1 MINQTLAISIG
12 AILGANARYWIGVWA
27 KSQFPS
33 PFPLGTFIVN
43 VLGSLLL
50 GVLVALSL
58 KRGDLSQATLLLLG
72 TGFMG
77 SFTTFST
84 FSVETVQLM
93 TNGNWQLALF
103 NVAGSLILGLG
114 GVWIGSQVARMM

>member
-12 AILGANARYWIGVWA
+12 AILGANARYWIGLWA
-27 KSQFPS
+27 KELFAT

-58 KRGDLSQATLLLLG
+58 KRSHLSQTTLLLLG

-93 TNGNWQLALF
+93 TSGNWQLALF
-103 NVAGSLILGLG
+103 NVAGSITLGLG
-114 GVWIGSQVARMM
+114 GVWLGIQVARMM

>member
-27 KSQFPS
+27 KTAFAT

-50 GVLVALSL
+50 GLLVALSL

-93 TNGNWQLALF
+93 TSGNWQLALL
-103 NVAGSLILGLG
+103 NVVGSIALGLG
-114 GVWIGSQVARMM
+114 GVWVGIQIARMM

>member
-1 MINQTLAISIG
+1 MINQTVAISIG
-12 AILGANARYWIGVWA
+12 AILGANARYWIALWA
-27 KSQFPS
+27 KELFAT

-50 GVLVALSL
+50 GFLVALSL
-58 KRGDLSQATLLLLG
+58 KRGDLSQTTLLLLG

-103 NVAGSLILGLG
+103 NAAGSLALGLG
-114 GVWIGSQVARMM
+114 CVWLGTQVARMM

>member
-27 KSQFPS
+27 KELFATA
-33 PFPLGTFIVN
+33 FPLGTFIVN

-50 GVLVALSL
+50 GFLVALSL
-58 KRGDLSQATLLLLG
+58 KRGDLSQTTLLLLG

-84 FSVETVQLM
+84 FSVESVQLM

-103 NVAGSLILGLG
+103 NVAGSIALGLG
-114 GVWIGSQVARMM
+114 GVWLGTQVARMM